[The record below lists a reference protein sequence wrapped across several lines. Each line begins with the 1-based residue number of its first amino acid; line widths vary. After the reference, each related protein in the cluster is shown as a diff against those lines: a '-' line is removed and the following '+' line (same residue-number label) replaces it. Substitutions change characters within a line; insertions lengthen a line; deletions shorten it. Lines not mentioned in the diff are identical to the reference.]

1 MTTRPDAG
9 TASGT
14 PVPGSPLEPP
24 HRALTLGLLA
34 IVACFAFEAMAVT
47 TAMPVVSADL
57 GGTGEYG
64 LAFSIYL
71 TASLAATVLAGSWC
85 DRSGPRPA
93 MLVGLALMTVGL
105 LTCAL
110 AGDFPILIVGRA
122 VSGAG
127 GGLMIVA
134 VYVLIGL
141 CLPER
146 LQPQLFGWMSAAW
159 VLPSLI
165 GPLAAGLLAQI
176 GAWRL
181 VFAGV
186 VPVVVVA
193 VLAIRRQLRGAGAP
207 TTPELTGAAARRR
220 LIAGLV
226 LAAAVLAAQT
236 ALTAAVA
243 SAKGSASPNGTAS
256 PTGALLPIALTAVA
270 VVVSA
275 LALRR
280 LMPAGFFRFGAG
292 LPAVMWARLGLSVS
306 FFGAEAFLPLML
318 TSVQAAPPAV
328 AGLTLTTG
336 AVGWTTGAFWQARTR
351 VPPHR
356 LIALAAALVAGSM
369 AAMAVVVTGPA
380 GLWAAMIVWAVAG
393 FGMGVGTSVAGVL
406 TLRYSTDADRGV
418 NASSM
423 QLADQ
428 LGGVVGTAGAGALFG
443 LAVAQVADVRAE
455 GAGVYVLMWVVFA
468 VLALV
473 ALAAGLR
480 TRLRTG

>member
-1 MTTRPDAG
+1 MTTGRQAGTGDAG
-9 TASGT
+9 
-14 PVPGSPLEPP
+14 VPAGAPPAGSPLAPP
-24 HRALTLGLLA
+24 HRALTVGLLA

-57 GGTGEYG
+57 GGAGAYG
-64 LAFSIYL
+64 LAFSMYL

-85 DRSGPRPA
+85 DRAGPAPA
-93 MLVGLALMTVGL
+93 MLTGLALMTAGL

-110 AGDFPILIVGRA
+110 AGDFVLLILGRA

-134 VYVLIGL
+134 VYVLIGI

-159 VLPSLI
+159 VLPSLV
-165 GPLAAGLLAQI
+165 GPLAAGLLAQL
-176 GAWRL
+176 GAWRA
-181 VFAGV
+181 VFAAV

-193 VLAIRRQLRGAGAP
+193 VVLIRRQLRAAGAP
-207 TTPELTGAAARRR
+207 AAPELTGAAARRR
-220 LIAGLV
+220 LVAGRV
-226 LAAAVLAAQT
+226 LAAAVLAAQASLT
-236 ALTAAVA
+236 VAVTAATEPAAPAGAVL
-243 SAKGSASPNGTAS
+243 PTVL
-256 PTGALLPIALTAVA
+256 TGAT
-270 VVVSA
+270 VVVAAAS
-275 LALRR
+275 LRR

-292 LPAVMWARLGLSVS
+292 LPAVMWARLGLSVT

-318 TSVQAAPPAV
+318 TTVHAAPPAV

-336 AVGWTTGAFWQARTR
+336 AVGWTAGAFWQARTR

-356 LIALAAALVAGSM
+356 LIAVAATLLVGSM
-369 AAMAVVVTGPA
+369 AVMAAVVTGPV
-380 GLWAAMIVWAVAG
+380 GLGAAMIVWAVAG

-406 TLRYSTDADRGV
+406 TLRYSTSADRGV

-443 LAVAQVADVRAE
+443 VAVARSAGADA
-455 GAGVYVLMWVVFA
+455 AGGFVLMWVVLA
-468 VLALV
+468 ALALV
-473 ALAAGLR
+473 AVAAGLR
-480 TRLRTG
+480 TGLRAA

>member
-1 MTTRPDAG
+1 MTTDRHAGAGAPDGRA
-9 TASGT
+9 
-14 PVPGSPLEPP
+14 PVAVSPLARP
-24 HRALTLGLLA
+24 HRALTIGLLA

-57 GGTGEYG
+57 GGGGAYG
-64 LAFSIYL
+64 LAFSVYL
-71 TASLAATVLAGSWC
+71 TASLAATSLAGSWC

-93 MLVGLALMTVGL
+93 MLVGLGLMTVGL
-105 LTCAL
+105 LTCTL
-110 AGDFPILIVGRA
+110 AGNFVVLVLGRA

-134 VYVLIGL
+134 VYVLIGVS
-141 CLPER
+141 LPQDV
-146 LQPQLFGWMSAAW
+146 QPQLFGWMSAAW

-165 GPLAAGLLAQI
+165 GPLAAGLLAQV
-176 GAWRL
+176 GAWRV
-181 VFAGV
+181 VFVGV

-207 TTPELTGAAARRR
+207 AAPELTGAASRRR

-226 LAAAVLAAQT
+226 LAAAVLLAQT
-236 ALTAAVA
+236 ALTSAV
-243 SAKGSASPNGTAS
+243 GSANDSVGTAG
-256 PTGALLPIALTAVA
+256 PLLPAALTVAA

-275 LALRR
+275 LCLRR

-292 LPAVMWARLGLSVS
+292 LPAVMWARLGLSVA

-356 LIALAAALVAGSM
+356 LIALAAALLAAAMSAM
-369 AAMAVVVTGPA
+369 AAVVTGPE

-443 LAVAQVADVRAE
+443 VATAHLADVRTDV
-455 GAGVYVLMWVVFA
+455 AGVYVLMWVAFA

-480 TRLRTG
+480 TGLRAD